1 MIVQAHPF
9 TIADIRPLSA
19 AVEHMAQA
27 DRRAA
32 AGKGISR
39 MHQDLAAV
47 IIIHIACTGPA
58 DIMLVIRPEILQAL
72 AAYVLDHDLGTCG
85 RIIIQIVI
93 R

>member
-1 MIVQAHPF
+1 MVIQTEAFAV
-9 TIADIRPLSA
+9 TDIRSLFT

-27 DRRAA
+27 DGCAA

-58 DIMLVIRPEILQAL
+58 DIMLVIGPEILQAL